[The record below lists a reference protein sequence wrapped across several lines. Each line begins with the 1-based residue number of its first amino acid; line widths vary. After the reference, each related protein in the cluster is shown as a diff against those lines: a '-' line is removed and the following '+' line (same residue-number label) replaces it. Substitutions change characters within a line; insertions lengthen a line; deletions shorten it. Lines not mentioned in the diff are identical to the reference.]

1 MKFCTSTA
9 LNVLKLSLIIFSG
22 MPHIEKNL
30 LKASKNDFTE
40 RSGVNSIWN
49 APFFL
54 DDHNFWSKSAL
65 CNLSQCFDKESYNLI

>member
-9 LNVLKLSLIIFSG
+9 LNVLKLSLIIFSD

-49 APFFL
+49 ARIQQ
-54 DDHNFWSKSAL
+54 HAIIK
-65 CNLSQCFDKESYNLI
+65 K